1 MSYCKLYILVL
12 GCFFCLW
19 GCNSGEY
26 DLNEYTING
35 VDKKVVV
42 DTIKKVTNVNDT
54 GKTTLRENF
63 VFVVQIGAFF
73 NKSNF
78 DAFFEKAKK
87 EIGGEVYYVSTN
99 NLYKIRCG
107 SFTNKADALRYLERV
122 VGLGYTDA
130 YVITARKP

>member
-1 MSYCKLYILVL
+1 MKYCKIYILVL
-12 GCFFCLW
+12 GCFLCLW

-26 DLNEYTING
+26 DLNEYTINS

-42 DTIKKVTNVNDT
+42 DTIKKVTDDT
-54 GKTTLRENF
+54 IRTTLKENF

-87 EIGGEVYYVSTN
+87 DIGGEVYYVSTN
-99 NLYKIRCG
+99 NLYKIRVG
-107 SFTNKADALRYLERV
+107 SFTNKADALKFQEKV
-122 VGLGYTDA
+122 VALGYTDA